1 MEENASVTHTN
12 QHRPEFLRKD
22 SAKAANASEED
33 AMHYMLTLHNAKDQA
48 YVPLTDESM
57 MKKVEAYYSK
67 HGHTNERTL
76 ARYLLAACYR
86 DQNLYMESQHWA
98 NLAEEGA
105 DTTATDFNFDLLYKV
120 CALRAQTFAF
130 RVSKEVYLED
140 FQRAAYYAQK
150 AGEGLKVAEANCR
163 VALTYFNMGK
173 FDKARREYE
182 NCIRSYTTL
191 GYGQTPYVSA
201 CILKMAEIEIARKDV
216 RTADSL
222 MAVFERRERGNLES
236 DAYLMKNGLF
246 SYLAHK
252 SDLCVLKQNYPMALA
267 CTRRQLRLGGNF
279 PGWASLEL
287 SDIFSKMGKS
297 DSAYHYLKRFV
308 AFNDSMQE
316 NIKAVELQ
324 ASQHRFNAMQS
335 EKKIEEADKRTAWSI
350 TISALLFVG
359 IMLVSAAYFIHN
371 RRRQALMLQTQKEYN
386 EAKAQIEA
394 LKQLKKAQEETGFVT
409 ETNGK
414 DLETAIEESEKKVE
428 ELHRKMPRLAET
440 ERLVQKIAEAPAT
453 VNIVR
458 KAEMGLKVEEADL
471 ERLYQTIGEMVP
483 GIHATLGQ
491 ALAKKAISQ
500 STFYTCLLVVAQ
512 VKVGKIAK
520 ILCKSQSTIS
530 VNKSRANL
538 ALFHEKSGNSLEWNL
553 LFSNM

>member
-182 NCIRSYTTL
+182 NCIRSYT
-191 GYGQTPYVSA
+191 P
-201 CILKMAEIEIARKDV
+201 
-216 RTADSL
+216 
-222 MAVFERRERGNLES
+222 
-236 DAYLMKNGLF
+236 
-246 SYLAHK
+246 LAMGRP
-252 SDLCVLKQNYPMALA
+252 L
-267 CTRRQLRLGGNF
+267 TF
-279 PGWASLEL
+279 PPAS
-287 SDIFSKMGKS
+287 
-297 DSAYHYLKRFV
+297 
-308 AFNDSMQE
+308 
-316 NIKAVELQ
+316 
-324 ASQHRFNAMQS
+324 
-335 EKKIEEADKRTAWSI
+335 
-350 TISALLFVG
+350 
-359 IMLVSAAYFIHN
+359 
-371 RRRQALMLQTQKEYN
+371 
-386 EAKAQIEA
+386 
-394 LKQLKKAQEETGFVT
+394 
-409 ETNGK
+409 
-414 DLETAIEESEKKVE
+414 
-428 ELHRKMPRLAET
+428 
-440 ERLVQKIAEAPAT
+440 
-453 VNIVR
+453 
-458 KAEMGLKVEEADL
+458 
-471 ERLYQTIGEMVP
+471 
-483 GIHATLGQ
+483 
-491 ALAKKAISQ
+491 
-500 STFYTCLLVVAQ
+500 
-512 VKVGKIAK
+512 
-520 ILCKSQSTIS
+520 
-530 VNKSRANL
+530 
-538 ALFHEKSGNSLEWNL
+538 
-553 LFSNM
+553 